1 MNNIQYMFRF
11 GLTPEKILALDVDK
25 LKISHLDYAF
35 IYLTEDGALTSTK
48 EQEPVHGNIFVDN
61 EAMSIFEA
69 LSQLRKEHPSVS
81 IMLSL
86 GGGDRQ
92 QSTCFR
98 TVAADKDKVQRLGRA
113 CAQYLDKFGFDGI
126 DVDWEYPENQ
136 EEIKQYIYLLQVI
149 RENIGQDRLLSS
161 ALPVGRILA
170 NFEPCQVSE
179 INDIMDFWNLMTYDL
194 GLFQEYSF
202 VAPYST
208 RSETEVYGYSSLSDG
223 IYQFH
228 KIGVP
233 YDRMNVGVPSYGKY
247 WTEITDLSLGD
258 LGHFFGKKYE
268 GPRPKTLHL
277 NRLLPILQEDGWNE
291 HWVEGAGCPIYFRT
305 DGDKIT
311 QLIAMDDTRSIDK
324 KCQLIASL
332 KCAGFMMW
340 CLNGDSDDK
349 VLLKTIA
356 KHC

>member
-11 GLTPEKILALDVDK
+11 GLTPERILSMDVEG

-48 EQEPVHGNIFVDN
+48 EQEPTDGDILVDG
-61 EAMSIFEA
+61 EALPIFEA

-98 TVAADKDKVQRLGRA
+98 TVAADPAKIQRLGRA
-113 CAQYLDKFGFDGI
+113 CAQYLDRFGFDGI

-136 EEIKQYIYLLQVI
+136 EEIKQYIYLLKVI
-149 RENIGQDRLLSS
+149 RENIGDTRLLSS
-161 ALPVGRILA
+161 ALPVGHILE
-170 NFEPCQVSE
+170 NFTATQVAE
-179 INDIMDFWNLMTYDL
+179 INEIMDFWNLMTYDL
-194 GLFQEYSF
+194 GLFHNYSF
-202 VAPYST
+202 VAPYKT
-208 RSETEVYGYSSLSDG
+208 RSDTEVYGYSSLADG
-223 IYQFH
+223 MEQFH
-228 KIGVP
+228 KIGVQ
-233 YDRMNVGVPSYGKY
+233 YDHMNVGVPSYGKY
-247 WTEITDLSLGD
+247 WKEITDLTLDDIGT
-258 LGHFFGKKYE
+258 FFGRKFE

-277 NRLLPILQEDGWNE
+277 NRLQPVLQEEGWNE
-291 HWVEGAGCPIYFRT
+291 VWVNEAECPIYYRAE
-305 DGDKIT
+305 GNNIT
-311 QLIAMDDTRSIDK
+311 ELIAMDDPRSIDK
-324 KCQLIASL
+324 KCQLIASKHCL
-332 KCAGFMMW
+332 GYMMW
-340 CLNGDSDDK
+340 CLNGDNEDK